1 MKMKHALVRFAWMM
15 VALVAVGLFCTA
27 WGQTTNGTLTN
38 LPPIAPTNPFPAG
51 TDAIWFAVIP
61 LVTFGITWLVGKI
74 RSLPT
79 QVIPLLT
86 PIIGVA
92 VGSLIEW
99 ATNAHFPWWS
109 QAGAGAVSVAIY
121 EALKGL
127 TNAGPESALTPNAR
141 QKSATS

>member
-1 MKMKHALVRFAWMM
+1 MAVTLM
-15 VALVAVGLFCTA
+15 VAGLFCAA
-27 WGQTTNGTLTN
+27 WGQSTNGTLTN
-38 LPPIAPTNPFPAG
+38 LPPASPTNPFPAG

-61 LVTFGITWLVGKI
+61 VVTFGITWLVGKI
-74 RSLPT
+74 RSLPP

-92 VGSLIEW
+92 VGSLIQW

-127 TNAGPESALTPNAR
+127 TGAGPESKLTPNAG
-141 QKSATS
+141 QKKVVNT